1 LHSTAI
7 TKPGAISLYGET
19 RTCFLGGIP
28 CFSIMTMPEYLF
40 FAEDKL
46 VPAMATVLDI
56 MDIAMYMPKT
66 WITHIDK

>member
-1 LHSTAI
+1 
-7 TKPGAISLYGET
+7 
-19 RTCFLGGIP
+19 
-28 CFSIMTMPEYLF
+28 MTMPEYLF